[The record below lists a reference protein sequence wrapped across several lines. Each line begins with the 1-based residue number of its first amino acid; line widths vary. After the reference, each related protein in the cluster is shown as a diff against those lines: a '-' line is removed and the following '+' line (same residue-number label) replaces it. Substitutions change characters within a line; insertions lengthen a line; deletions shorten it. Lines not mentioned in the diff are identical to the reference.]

1 MEEKI
6 SNQSISRLDIS
17 EHIIEILIN
26 SNIDTIG
33 KLCKKSKTDLKKIG
47 LLQNEANKIE
57 IELELLGLNLKNSL

>member
-6 SNQSISRLDIS
+6 SNQSINRLDIS